1 MEGRRDAGPLAG
13 PAETALGAGLW
24 TSPAESL
31 RVFPDLSIK
40 RHGLADLGM
49 KRTQTRIGE
58 ANREKILDA
67 ALTLFSRYG
76 FRGTRTDQVA
86 EAAGMSKPNLLY
98 YFRTKQDL
106 YAAVLERTLDMW
118 LDPLAAIEPDADPK
132 TALTDY
138 ITAKLEHS
146 RRYPETSRL
155 FATEILQ
162 GATCLEASL
171 RTDLVPLVDSA
182 IGTLRR
188 WIAEG
193 RLAPIDPIHLLF
205 MIWATTQ
212 HYADFAAQIAILTGR
227 TLDDEAF
234 FRETRDTILHVVL
247 NGVLPR

>member
-1 MEGRRDAGPLAG
+1 
-13 PAETALGAGLW
+13 
-24 TSPAESL
+24 
-31 RVFPDLSIK
+31 
-40 RHGLADLGM
+40 M
-49 KRTQTRIGE
+49 KRNQTRIGE

-106 YAAVLERTLDMW
+106 YAAVLERTLFMW
-118 LDPLAAIEPDADPK
+118 LDPLAEIAPGADPE

-138 ITAKLEHS
+138 ITAKLDYS
-146 RRYPETSRL
+146 RRFPEHSRL

-162 GATCLEASL
+162 GATLLGPTL
-171 RTDLVPLVDSA
+171 RDDLGPLVEA
-182 IGTLRR
+182 VVARFRT

-193 RLAPIDPIHLLF
+193 QLAPIDPMHLMF

-212 HYADFAAQIAILTGR
+212 HYADFAAQISILTGR

-234 FRETRDTILHVVL
+234 FKETRDTVLHVIL
-247 NGVLPR
+247 NGVLPRRGADAGKK

>member
-1 MEGRRDAGPLAG
+1 
-13 PAETALGAGLW
+13 
-24 TSPAESL
+24 
-31 RVFPDLSIK
+31 
-40 RHGLADLGM
+40 M

-106 YAAVLERTLDMW
+106 YSALLERTLFMW
-118 LDPLAAIEPDADPK
+118 LDPLARIAADADPEA
-132 TALTDY
+132 ALTDY
-138 ITAKLEHS
+138 ITAKLDYS
-146 RRYPETSRL
+146 RRFPEHSRL

-162 GATCLEASL
+162 GATCLEPTL
-171 RTDLVPLVDSA
+171 RENLAPLVDA
-182 IGTLRR
+182 TVATFRR
-188 WIAEG
+188 WIDQG
-193 RLAPIDPIHLLF
+193 RLAPIDPMNLMF

-227 TLDDEAF
+227 TLDDDEF
-234 FRETRDTILHVVL
+234 FTRTRDTVLHVVL
-247 NGVLPR
+247 KGVLP